1 MASPTLNPLLQTL
14 ARLQARPDAR
24 LVAFGV
30 AAVAAVW
37 FGFIGLSVGAA
48 DQIVKR
54 GGYYVMLLTVGLWA
68 FALWRLWRE
77 RLPAAPLPRRE
88 KVFVGL
94 AIALLTLMALTA
106 EPFRSKVLY
115 DEFVL
120 QATAF
125 NLHFFRDVATMVRGY
140 DILGVFLSTDNYL
153 DKRPYFFPFLLSL
166 VHDFTGYRIANA
178 FALNAV
184 LFPVSLGLVYFQG
197 RRLAGMFGG
206 FIALLLLGSLPLLAQ
221 NATGSGME
229 LLNVCMLLGVAA
241 LAGAYL
247 RQPDETRLSALVLGT
262 VLLAQTRYESALY
275 AGATSV
281 VIAFGWWRAQRIVLA
296 WSAVLA
302 PLLLVPY
309 ALQNK
314 VLAHTPVLWELK
326 ENQDSRFSSAYLADN
341 LQGAA
346 RFFFNTTP
354 AFANS
359 VLLSGLG
366 GLGLLWVIWR
376 LLRIRPP
383 PRTADPD
390 RLALFCFSLGMIAN
404 TVLIMFY
411 YWSKLDDPIASRFS
425 LPFYLALTFAA
436 VLLVG
441 RLDQKFRA
449 SPALLVILV
458 LYTLG
463 VSAPQMGY
471 HLYSHLG
478 TAELSWESRY
488 VAARPVGNRIV
499 ITNKST
505 LPWLLEKTPSI
516 LISRA
521 RLVADRLQYQLRER
535 TFSEILVI
543 QTLRPTTADGDHRLP
558 ADEILP
564 PGFHLEPLVEKRFGT
579 KLTRISRLA
588 AIDDSA
594 LPAVK
599 IAGSASE

>member
-1 MASPTLNPLLQTL
+1 MNPLLQSF
-14 ARLQARPDAR
+14 ARLSARTDTR
-24 LVAFGV
+24 LALFG
-30 AAVAAVW
+30 ASAVAAVW
-37 FGFIGLSVGAA
+37 FGFIGLSVTAA

-54 GGYYVMLLTVGLWA
+54 GGYYVMLLTFALWGL
-68 FALWRLWRE
+68 ALWRLWCARS
-77 RLPAAPLPRRE
+77 ASAPLARRE
-88 KVFVGL
+88 KVLVGV
-94 AIALLTLMALTA
+94 AISLLTLMALTA

-125 NLHFFRDVATMVRGY
+125 NMHFFRDVATMVRGY

-166 VHDFTGYRIANA
+166 VHDLTGYRVANA

-184 LFPVSLGLVYFQG
+184 LFPVSLGLAYFQG
-197 RRLAGMFGG
+197 RRLAGISGG
-206 FIALLLLGSLPLLAQ
+206 FLALLLLGSLPLLAQ

-229 LLNVCMLLGVAA
+229 LLNACMILGVTA
-241 LAGAYL
+241 LAAAYL
-247 RQPDETRLSALVLGT
+247 RQPDELRLSALVLGA

-275 AGATSV
+275 AAAAGA
-281 VIAFGWWRAQRIVLA
+281 VIALGWWRAQRIVLS
-296 WSAVLA
+296 WPAVLA

-326 ENQDSRFSSAYLADN
+326 DNQDSRFSTSYLADN
-341 LQGAA
+341 LEGAA
-346 RFFFNTTP
+346 HFFFNRTP

-359 VLLSGLG
+359 VLLTVLG
-366 GLGLLWVIWR
+366 AAGLLWVGWR
-376 LLRIRPP
+376 LLRTRPVL
-383 PRTADPD
+383 RSTDPD

-411 YWSKLDDPIASRFS
+411 YWSKFDDPIASRFS
-425 LPFYLALTFAA
+425 LPFYLTLAFAA
-436 VLLVG
+436 VLLIG
-441 RLDQKFRA
+441 HLDRKVHA
-449 SPALLVILV
+449 SPVVLVILC

-488 VAARPVGNRIV
+488 VAARPPGNRIV

-516 LISRA
+516 LINRA
-521 RLVADRLQYQLRER
+521 RAVADRLQYQLREH

-543 QTLRPTTADGDHRLP
+543 QTLRPTTAEGDHQLL
-558 ADEILP
+558 ADEKLP
-564 PGFHLEPLVEKRFGT
+564 PGFHLELLVEKRFGT
-579 KLTRISRLA
+579 KLTRISRLM

-599 IAGSASE
+599 VSGSAGD